1 MKRKVYKMKRILSIF
16 ALMLTLITV
25 LCSCGDDDG
34 LPDGMV
40 LGCDPDKTG
49 YYFYIPEGWTS
60 SNAGEISRAHVSSLD
75 TSSVSIAKMNSE
87 TVASL
92 SLTGEWDTD
101 KVVLADYTVLD
112 VSTLPCDEPPVFV
125 TVDGKS
131 YEDCIFASKPAIK
144 LTYTFSITDASTE
157 KVVSFRTMQ
166 ILVRHGAD
174 VYILTYQ
181 STDAIMREDTSYYNY
196 YYTFVEGV
204 IKNFAFAENSPE
216 LTSNPEDTDGD
227 GYYLASDREL
237 AGFDLYLPNSFKLD
251 YSSGLIGATVGEGAY
266 LTVTKATSTNVSII
280 NYMTDRK
287 AQLSNIFDD
296 FTDMAITIT
305 QASSRGMQQL
315 KESFPDIAEGGIK
328 VDASI
333 AFGSVESALC
343 YEYTFSKGDAVYRVY
358 QIYAIYGRS
367 GYVFTYTAEASVYG
381 EYIDAI
387 EDVLE
392 RIVFE

>member
-1 MKRKVYKMKRILSIF
+1 MLKRILSIF

-34 LPDGMV
+34 LPEGMV

-75 TSSVSIAKMNSE
+75 ASSVSIAKMNSE

-101 KVVLADYTVLD
+101 KTVLADYTVLD

-144 LTYTFSITDASTE
+144 LTYTFNITDASTE

-196 YYTFVEGV
+196 YYTFVEDV
-204 IKNFAFAENSPE
+204 VKNFAFAENSPE
-216 LTSNPEDTDGD
+216 LTKNPEDTDGD

-251 YSSGLIGATVGEGAY
+251 YSSGLIGATVGESAY
-266 LTVTKATSTNVSII
+266 LTVTKATSTNVSIL
-280 NYMTDRK
+280 NYMIDRK

-305 QASSRGMQQL
+305 QASSAGMEQL
-315 KESFPDIAEGGIK
+315 KERFPDIAEGGIK

>member
-34 LPDGMV
+34 LPEGMV
-40 LGCDPDKTG
+40 LGCDPEKTG

-75 TSSVSIAKMNSE
+75 TSSVSIAKMNADV
-87 TVASL
+87 VASL

-131 YEDCIFASKPAIK
+131 YEDCIFANKPAIK
-144 LTYTFSITDASTE
+144 LTYTFNITDAST
-157 KVVSFRTMQ
+157 KKTVSFRTMQ
-166 ILVRHGAD
+166 ILVKRGAD

-196 YYTFVEGV
+196 YYTFVDGV

-216 LTSNPEDTDGD
+216 VAQNPADTDGD
-227 GYYLASDREL
+227 GYYLASDKEL
-237 AGFDLYLPNSFKLD
+237 AGFELYLPNSFKLD
-251 YSSGLIGATVGEGAY
+251 YSSGLISATVGEGAN
-266 LTVTKATSTNVSII
+266 LTVTKATSTNVSIL
-280 NYMTDRK
+280 NYMIDRK
-287 AQLSNIFDD
+287 AQLSSIFDGY
-296 FTDMAITIT
+296 TDISIAIK
-305 QASSRGMQQL
+305 QASSSGLESL
-315 KESFPDIAEGGIK
+315 KTNFPDIKDEGIT
-328 VDASI
+328 VDASLN
-333 AFGSVESALC
+333 FGGLEQAVA
-343 YEYTFSKGDAVYRVY
+343 YEYSFVKGETVYRVY
-358 QIYAIYGRS
+358 QIYAVSGRS

-381 EYIDAI
+381 EYVEAI
-387 EDVLE
+387 KDVSE